1 MKVDKTI
8 KLYDEQTKLLRK
20 SIIKIIRDAD
30 IYELRTIEDFLE
42 DDYKEE

>member
-8 KLYDEQTKLLRK
+8 KLYDEQTGLLRK
-20 SIIKIIRDAD
+20 SIIKTIRDAD